1 MTNTN
6 YSLTIDQAQRIAK
19 EAGVVLEPRDGTEQ
33 NFDVVDAEGD
43 RLNDFTYSRHDIRS
57 MSERECIPGGKVIEC
72 QKVEEPTL
80 VLNRSKFGLG
90 KKDVS
95 KVVER

>member
-57 MSERECIPGGKVIEC
+57 MSEREWQYEIEC
-72 QKVEEPTL
+72 L
-80 VLNRSKFGLG
+80 VPFRRLCLPRIEAASC
-90 KKDVS
+90 
-95 KVVER
+95 

>member
-1 MTNTN
+1 MLGNL
-6 YSLTIDQAQRIAK
+6 YSCKVQKGKRVGKVAVFGLRKDV
-19 EAGVVLEPRDGTEQ
+19 EDLVEQ
-33 NFDVVDAEGD
+33 F
-43 RLNDFTYSRHDIRS
+43 
-57 MSERECIPGGKVIEC
+57 IPGGKVIEC